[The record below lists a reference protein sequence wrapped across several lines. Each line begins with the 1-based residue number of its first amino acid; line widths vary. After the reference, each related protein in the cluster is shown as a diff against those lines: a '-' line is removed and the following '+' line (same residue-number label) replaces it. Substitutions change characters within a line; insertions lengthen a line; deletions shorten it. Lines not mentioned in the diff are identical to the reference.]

1 MSEKRISWLIL
12 TCFTGIITGTVL
24 ANTAGLMKSD
34 FLYIFAVDQYSA
46 AGWLQQARKDL
57 LFYLLRQRGIQF
69 VFFCVL
75 GFLGNPAIIVLLGV
89 FFGGMIWGMILS
101 LETIRLGIQGML
113 FAVSLFFPHSLLYIM
128 AFGSFIRMRWKME
141 EQSQHIFS
149 YGVKCI
155 VLPLLFT
162 IIGILAEGFVSPLLI
177 QWVMRS

>member
-24 ANTAGLMKSD
+24 ANTAGLVKSD

-46 AGWLQQARKDL
+46 DGWLQQARKDL

-113 FAVSLFFPHSLLYIM
+113 FAVSLFFPHSLLYII